1 MSSFAGRMKEYP
13 NISLDRFDRENLHA
27 RAYFLSHCHKD
38 HMKGLKGPLL
48 KRKLKF
54 SLTVKLYCS
63 FVTKE
68 LLLSNPKY
76 GFWED
81 HIVALELESPTQIS
95 LIDEASGE
103 KEEVVVSLLPAGH
116 CPGSVMFLVEGA
128 QGTVLYTGDFRL
140 AEGDASRID
149 LLHSGSRV
157 KDIRSV
163 YLDSTFYDPRYYQIP
178 SREACLSGIRGLVQ
192 DWLSKSAYHVVWLN
206 CKAAYGYE
214 YLFTNLGEEFHTQI
228 HVNSLDMFKK
238 MPEILSHVTTERAT
252 QIHACRHPKDEEFM
266 RGTRLPCGMWASD
279 GTPLKIISIKPSTI
293 WFGERTQ
300 KTNVIVR
307 TGASSYRACFSFHSS
322 YSEIRDFL
330 SYLQPI
336 NIYPSVIP
344 IGRTHAD
351 VTELLKPMCRRISS
365 AVIYRPL
372 GTLKRISQDQPP
384 QGEILTHTPKHI
396 SLFYAIQCNNL
407 NVLIPILI
415 VICVCLLDMDSSDG
429 LFEQADLAPV
439 RKRLMIQEIP
449 LTNLPHPPVDLN
461 SQEQRCSLTDSQNSQ
476 EQRCSLT
483 DSQNSQEQRC
493 SLTDSQNSQPPTCS
507 HTSPSHIA
515 LTGSQTPELFAHE
528 DENEKESTQFP
539 VPSIPI
545 SAGLGLNQADTM
557 LIQSED
563 ICQGDATIETGW
575 KESAS
580 HTPQT
585 EPVNLSESQMS
596 SDFEVPSTPD
606 SHPPGPDDLLVL
618 YRSLAA
624 GEQVLSGK
632 CGLTTVTGY
641 G

>member
-344 IGRTHAD
+344 IG
-351 VTELLKPMCRRISS
+351 
-365 AVIYRPL
+365 
-372 GTLKRISQDQPP
+372 
-384 QGEILTHTPKHI
+384 EILTHTPKHI

-415 VICVCLLDMDSSDG
+415 VIYYLDCTESNDEEDEEDEEDSDLGKEEEEGERVEKKREGMEGSDSVSSPCWEE
-429 LFEQADLAPV
+429 FFTT
-439 RKRLMIQEIP
+439 EI
-449 LTNLPHPPVDLN
+449 
-461 SQEQRCSLTDSQNSQ
+461 LTDSQNSQ

-483 DSQNSQEQRC
+483 DSQNSQEQ
-493 SLTDSQNSQPPTCS
+493 Q
-507 HTSPSHIA
+507 
-515 LTGSQTPELFAHE
+515 
-528 DENEKESTQFP
+528 STQFP

-624 GEQVLSGK
+624 GEQVLVRNNPIGSIIK
-632 CGLTTVTGY
+632 D
-641 G
+641 

>member
-351 VTELLKPMCRRISS
+351 VTEL
-365 AVIYRPL
+365 
-372 GTLKRISQDQPP
+372 
-384 QGEILTHTPKHI
+384 
-396 SLFYAIQCNNL
+396 
-407 NVLIPILI
+407 
-415 VICVCLLDMDSSDG
+415 SDG

-449 LTNLPHPPVDLN
+449 LTNLPHPPVDLVHLPLTPISTADYLDCTESN
-461 SQEQRCSLTDSQNSQ
+461 DEEDEEDEEDSDLGKEEEEGERVEKKREGMEGSDSVSSPCWEEFFTTEILTDSQN
-476 EQRCSLT
+476 
-483 DSQNSQEQRC
+483 N
-493 SLTDSQNSQPPTCS
+493 SQNSQPPTCS
-507 HTSPSHIA
+507 HTI
-515 LTGSQTPELFAHE
+515 
-528 DENEKESTQFP
+528 
-539 VPSIPI
+539 PSIPI

-624 GEQVLSGK
+624 GENVE
-632 CGLTTVTGY
+632 LTKLDTNRLIHQ
-641 G
+641 